1 VPARIGQVQDV
12 WDLSM
17 TIPGT
22 VPAGEW
28 PLRDFLELT
37 ALPSAVPCARLHARH
52 LLQEWDL
59 AGLTDSVELITS
71 ELVTNA
77 LQASGTAPQ
86 AAPIRLWLLSDQAQV
101 VVLVWDGS
109 PLPPVPMQAGEESEN
124 GRGLVLVEALSARWG
139 WHFPSDAG
147 GKVVWAQSLVE

>member
-12 WDLSM
+12 RELSI

-22 VPAGEW
+22 APAGGW
-28 PLRDFLELT
+28 PLSDFLELS
-37 ALPSAVPCARLHARH
+37 ALPAAVPRARLRARN
-52 LLQEWDL
+52 LLREWKM

-77 LQASGTAPQ
+77 LRVSGTAP
-86 AAPIRLWLLSDQAQV
+86 AAPIRLWLLSDQEQV
-101 VVLVWDGS
+101 MVLVWDDS
-109 PLPPVPMQAGEESEN
+109 PLPPVPMQAGEDSEN

-139 WHFPSDAG
+139 WYFPSDAG
-147 GKVVWAQSLVE
+147 GKVVWAQSIVE